1 MFIGFGKING
11 IINQSIIVVIN
22 TISGCMMSKVVGG
35 WWWLLVGVGRGWRRL
50 LVGGVIVGLH
60 GGSHKNRYC

>member
-1 MFIGFGKING
+1 MFIGFKING
-11 IINQSIIVVIN
+11 NINQSVIVVIN

-35 WWWLLVGVGRGWRRL
+35 WWWLLVGVGRVWRRL

-60 GGSHKNRYC
+60 GGSQKQGFWW